1 MGTSFAFTISVN
13 GSADSFSSI
22 KNETGK
28 KEAIKQATLSKHM
41 FSSTSDKPNP
51 TKKKKLMGSSGIA
64 ENLPEAQSELL
75 P

>member
-1 MGTSFAFTISVN
+1 LN

-41 FSSTSDKPNP
+41 FSASDKPNP
-51 TKKKKLMGSSGIA
+51 TKKKKLMGPSGTA